1 MFEANQ
7 YAVVERALIVAYE
20 IEPKNIPALRSRLG
34 ALQRGGLF
42 GAERPG
48 KGRKLGYGPDQFW
61 RLVFAL
67 ELTALGIAPSLIL
80 KLIAEFWDPTL
91 VAVFREAERANMLP
105 TNGGDIAFV
114 LIGGETMFRATRD
127 ALTPQLSFAPLH
139 ELPGLM
145 NSAMKD
151 KPLPARSIVVNL
163 TARLR
168 RFNRALVSA
177 QDLRDVAKATDR
189 RKLATGKSR
198 NG

>member
-20 IEPKNIPALRSRLG
+20 VEPKNIPALRSRLG

-91 VAVFREAERANMLP
+91 VAVFREAERANVLP
-105 TNGGDIAFV
+105 PNGGDIAFV

-168 RFNRALVSA
+168 RFNSALVSA
-177 QDLRDVAKATDR
+177 QDLRDVATATDR

>member
-1 MFEANQ
+1 
-7 YAVVERALIVAYE
+7 
-20 IEPKNIPALRSRLG
+20 
-34 ALQRGGLF
+34 
-42 GAERPG
+42 
-48 KGRKLGYGPDQFW
+48 
-61 RLVFAL
+61 
-67 ELTALGIAPSLIL
+67 
-80 KLIAEFWDPTL
+80 

-105 TNGGDIAFV
+105 TKGDIAFV

>member
-91 VAVFREAERANMLP
+91 VAVFREAERANVP
-105 TNGGDIAFV
+105 PKGGDIAFV

>member
-91 VAVFREAERANMLP
+91 VAVFREAERANVLP
-105 TNGGDIAFV
+105 PNGGDIAFV

-151 KPLPARSIVVNL
+151 EPLPARSIVVNL

-168 RFNRALVSA
+168 RFNRALVYA
-177 QDLRDVAKATDR
+177 QALRDVAKATDR

>member
-1 MFEANQ
+1 M
-7 YAVVERALIVAYE
+7 
-20 IEPKNIPALRSRLG
+20 KNRSRRKWASG
-34 ALQRGGLF
+34 PRVNGIPPTV
-42 GAERPG
+42 RPVLSN
-48 KGRKLGYGPDQFW
+48 RYGPDQFW

-80 KLIAEFWDPTL
+80 KLIAEFWEPTL

-105 TNGGDIAFV
+105 TKGGDIAFV

-127 ALTPQLSFAPLH
+127 ALTPQLSFAPLR

-168 RFNRALVSA
+168 RFNSALVYA

>member
-91 VAVFREAERANMLP
+91 VAVFREAERAK
-105 TNGGDIAFV
+105 GGDIAFV